1 MNKKKILIAIVL
13 VVLVAALVAVYFLT
27 RPETFAGRKDFTLEV
42 VHGDGSTKE
51 ISCKSNL
58 EFVGDALLEEGII
71 EGEEGPYGLY
81 IHVVDGEKAVFEED
95 GAYWSFSINGEYA
108 MTGVDQTPIEDGAV
122 YTLAYTVDSGF

>member
-42 VHGDGSTKE
+42 VHGDGTTNE
-51 ISCKSNL
+51 FRYKSKL
-58 EFVGDALLEEGII
+58 EFVGEALLEEGII